1 MLNEAITQL
10 EAAQGSI
17 RIQHDLYETEEDKKV
32 ELKRRLNEIEDAIT
46 FFKNAR
52 IGGFG
57 ALVSQVRQWGVDK
70 GLTGPTG
77 KATVQGQLKKLEEEF
92 EELKEGVAKKDQ
104 HEVVDAVGDMTVV
117 LILLSELAGFKFET
131 ALRAAYD
138 EIKNRTG
145 RMAADGTFVK
155 DKP

>member
-1 MLNEAITQL
+1 MLNEAIKQL
-10 EAAQGSI
+10 LHNRDSLQEAHDREPREEFAQTI
-17 RIQHDLYETEEDKKV
+17 AKI
-32 ELKRRLNEIEDAIT
+32 NDAIA
-46 FFKNAR
+46 FLKNAR

-77 KATVQGQLKKLEEEF
+77 KATVLGQLKKLEEEF
-92 EELKEGVAKKDQ
+92 DELKDGVEKQDQ

-131 ALRAAYD
+131 ALLAAYD
-138 EIKNRTG
+138 VIKNRTG

>member
-1 MLNEAITQL
+1 MFNQAIERLQRDWDTLINEADIETAPNNKAGMLAAASQL
-10 EAAQGSI
+10 NDSI
-17 RIQHDLYETEEDKKV
+17 AFL
-32 ELKRRLNEIEDAIT
+32 
-46 FFKNAR
+46 KNAQ

-57 ALVSQVRQWGVDK
+57 ALVAQVRQWGVDK

-77 KATVQGQLKKLEEEF
+77 KATVEGQMTKLSEEF
-92 EELKEGVAKKDQ
+92 AELAEGLLKQDQ

-138 EIKNRTG
+138 VIKNRTG

>member
-1 MLNEAITQL
+1 MFNEAIAQL
-10 EAAQGSI
+10 LHNRDSLQEALDRDRKDSSAP
-17 RIQHDLYETEEDKKV
+17 TFAKKIADI
-32 ELKRRLNEIEDAIT
+32 NDAIA
-46 FFKNAR
+46 FLKNAQ

-57 ALVSQVRQWGVDK
+57 ALVAQVRQWGVDK

-77 KATVQGQLKKLEEEF
+77 KATVEGQMTKLSEEF
-92 EELKEGVAKKDQ
+92 AELAEGLLKQDQ
-104 HEVVDAVGDMTVV
+104 HEVLDAVGDMTVV

-138 EIKNRTG
+138 VIKNRTG

-155 DKP
+155 DQP

>member
-1 MLNEAITQL
+1 MFNEATIRL
-10 EAAQGSI
+10 ERDRDTLVHNANLPDCDDMPAMLQAASE
-17 RIQHDLYETEEDKKV
+17 IQDCIAF
-32 ELKRRLNEIEDAIT
+32 LKNDQ
-46 FFKNAR
+46 

-57 ALVSQVRQWGVDK
+57 ALVAQVRQWGVDK

-92 EELKEGVAKKDQ
+92 EELKEGVEKQDQ

-117 LILLSELAGFKFET
+117 LILLSELAGFRFET

-138 EIKNRTG
+138 VIRHRTG
-145 RMAADGTFVK
+145 RMAPDGTFVK
-155 DKP
+155 DQP

>member
-1 MLNEAITQL
+1 MFNQAIEQLQRDWDTLINEADIETAPNNKAGMLAVASQL
-10 EAAQGSI
+10 NDSI
-17 RIQHDLYETEEDKKV
+17 AFL
-32 ELKRRLNEIEDAIT
+32 
-46 FFKNAR
+46 KNAQ

-57 ALVSQVRQWGVDK
+57 ALVALVRQWGVDK

-77 KATVQGQLKKLEEEF
+77 KATVLGQIKKLEEEF
-92 EELKEGVAKKDQ
+92 EELKEGIEKNDQ

-138 EIKNRTG
+138 VIKNRTG